1 MNAKEILNKQ
11 FTKVRIGGYKF
22 EEVDDYLREVSD
34 EFAALQKEKNELE
47 RKLEVLADKIREYRE
62 DEDALKD
69 ALLIAQKQGNA
80 IVAESKASAEKLTKE
95 TKEKVEKLLAESKAK
110 SERLVN
116 DANDYSE
123 KTRSEADAA
132 AEKTIKDANDKA
144 AEIKAAMDKQQ
155 AIQEDI
161 LQKTR
166 KEVLEYRE
174 RLLAAYNAQ
183 IEVIEGMPEQVENE
197 FIKRTAEEA
206 ERREAERKKQDEQ
219 RAAKAKAEA
228 AKHAAAQQK
237 LKEAQAKAAAAA
249 KAEAAQQQAQQAQPM
264 QPAQQVKPEQQA
276 QPEQVP
282 VLAETNTIQN
292 MNAPLQQPVQ
302 PAPKSTGAQKKHK
315 SNAQAAAQSDKTA
328 DNNLPFFNSDTTQ
341 ITRHEN
347 LKFGKNNGNKG

>member
-1 MNAKEILNKQ
+1 MNAKEILSKQ

-22 EEVDDYLREVSD
+22 EEVDDYLKEVSD

-80 IVAESKASAEKLTKE
+80 IVAESKSSAEKLTKE

-116 DANDYSE
+116 DANDYSK
-123 KTRSEADAA
+123 KTRSEADSAA
-132 AEKTIKDANDKA
+132 QKTITDANNKA
-144 AEIKAAMDKQQ
+144 AEIKAAMDRQQ

-166 KEVLEYRE
+166 KEVLDYRE
-174 RLLAAYNAQ
+174 KLLSAYKAQ
-183 IEVIEGMPEQVENE
+183 IEVIESMPEKCEND
-197 FIKRTAEEA
+197 FIKRTAEEV
-206 ERREAERKKQDEQ
+206 ERREAERKKEEEA

-228 AKHAAAQQK
+228 AKNAAAQQK
-237 LKEAQAKAAAAA
+237 IREAQAKAAAAA
-249 KAEAAQQQAQQAQPM
+249 AKSEAAKPAAQA
-264 QPAQQVKPEQQA
+264 
-276 QPEQVP
+276 EQVP
-282 VLAETNTIQN
+282 VLEETAPVQN
-292 MNAPLQQPVQ
+292 ISAPLQQPVQ
-302 PAPKSTGAQKKHK
+302 PAPVQQKVAGAQKKHK
-315 SNAQAAAQSDKTA
+315 NNNNNAGNPAASVPADKPV
-328 DNNLPFFNSDTTQ
+328 DNNLPFFNSDTQQ

>member
-1 MNAKEILNKQ
+1 
-11 FTKVRIGGYKF
+11 
-22 EEVDDYLREVSD
+22 LREVSD

-116 DANDYSE
+116 DANEYSE
-123 KTRSEADAA
+123 KTRSEADST

-155 AIQEDI
+155 AIQEEI
-161 LQKTR
+161 LRNTR

-174 RLLAAYNAQ
+174 KILAAYRAQ
-183 IEVIEGMPEQVENE
+183 IEVIEAMPDQVENE

-206 ERREAERKKQDEQ
+206 ERREQERKKEEEQ

-228 AKHAAAQQK
+228 AKNAAAQQK
-237 LKEAQAKAAAAA
+237 LKEAQAKAAAEA
-249 KAEAAQQQAQQAQPM
+249 KSAKSAPV
-264 QPAQQVKPEQQA
+264 QPAIPEQA
-276 QPEQVP
+276 P
-282 VLAETNTIQN
+282 VLAETTPVQPANS
-292 MNAPLQQPVQ
+292 PLQQP
-302 PAPKSTGAQKKHK
+302 AAKSGGKKHK
-315 SNAQAAAQSDKTA
+315 GAVPAGDKTT
-328 DNNLPFFNSDTTQ
+328 DNLPFFNSDTTQ
-341 ITRHEN
+341 VARHEN
-347 LKFGKNNGNKG
+347 LKFGKNNGNKD

>member
-1 MNAKEILNKQ
+1 MNAKEILSRQ

-22 EEVDDYLREVSD
+22 EEVDDFLKEVSD
-34 EFAALQKEKNELE
+34 EYAALQKEKNELE

-80 IVAESKASAEKLTKE
+80 IVAESKASAENLTKE

-116 DANDYSE
+116 DANDYSA

-144 AEIKAAMDKQQ
+144 AEIKAAMDRQQ

-174 RLLAAYNAQ
+174 KILAAYNAQ
-183 IEVIEGMPEQVENE
+183 IEVIESMPEQVENE

-206 ERREAERKKQDEQ
+206 ERREAERKKEEEQ

-228 AKHAAAQQK
+228 AKNAAAQQK
-237 LKEAQAKAAAAA
+237 VKEAQAKAAAAA
-249 KAEAAQQQAQQAQPM
+249 KAEAAAKAAA
-264 QPAQQVKPEQQA
+264 PAEQI
-276 QPEQVP
+276 P
-282 VLAETNTIQN
+282 VLAETNPVQS
-292 MNAPLQQPVQ
+292 MNTPLQQPVQ
-302 PAPKSTGAQKKHK
+302 PAPVAKPTGAQKKHK
-315 SNAQAAAQSDKTA
+315 SSAPANVPTDKPA
-328 DNNLPFFNSDTTQ
+328 DNNLPFFNSDTQQ
-341 ITRHEN
+341 IARHEN
-347 LKFGKNNGNKG
+347 LKFGKNNGNKE

>member
-116 DANDYSE
+116 DANEYSE
-123 KTRSEADAA
+123 KTRSEADST
-132 AEKTIKDANDKA
+132 AEKTIKDANDRA

-155 AIQEDI
+155 AIQEEI
-161 LQKTR
+161 LRNTR

-174 RLLAAYNAQ
+174 KILAAYNAQ
-183 IEVIEGMPEQVENE
+183 IEVIENMPAQVENE

-206 ERREAERKKQDEQ
+206 DRREQERKKQEEQ
-219 RAAKAKAEA
+219 RAAKAKADA
-228 AKHAAAQQK
+228 AKNAAAQQK
-237 LKEAQAKAAAAA
+237 VKEAQAKAAAAA
-249 KAEAAQQQAQQAQPM
+249 KAEAV
-264 QPAQQVKPEQQA
+264 QPAIPEQ
-276 QPEQVP
+276 PP
-282 VLAETNTIQN
+282 VLAETNPVQAANT
-292 MNAPLQQPVQ
+292 PLQQPVQ
-302 PAPKSTGAQKKHK
+302 PAPKSGQKKHK
-315 SNAQAAAQSDKTA
+315 GAAPAAQADKAAD
-328 DNNLPFFNSDTTQ
+328 NLPFFNTDTQ
-341 ITRHEN
+341 AITRHEN
-347 LKFGKNNGNKG
+347 LKFGKNNGNKE